1 MSSSRGT
8 RIIKSDHQHAVAVQG
23 YSFAA
28 IAALAQPLP
37 EEREFDPSPDG
48 FVPHSLVAAFPP
60 PAAAAAVAAPEEPA
74 ASLPDLEGMIVLS
87 EEELQAKVDEV
98 YRNGMEEG
106 RRQAE
111 RGLAN
116 VFKSLREGVSALTG
130 LRQRVFKESEEDLLK
145 LAVMIARK
153 IVQREIAQDPTVLAA
168 IIAAAV
174 GGCAERDRVV
184 VRLNPDDFAL
194 VSANRREYLAGLGE
208 ETPVTLAS
216 DEGVGPGGCLVETVT
231 GTVDA
236 RIEAQIDEIYRTL
249 LEERSAPVEA
259 PPPAPA
265 EPEPLGEVPPIP
277 DDAIPP
283 FKGPGEWVKV
293 DEEKSHVSA

>member
-1 MSSSRGT
+1 MSSSRT
-8 RIIKSDHQHAVAVQG
+8 ARIIKAGRQESATVQG

-28 IAALAQPLP
+28 IAAAPPPFQ
-37 EEREFDPSPDG
+37 EEQESDPAADG
-48 FVPHSLVAAFPP
+48 FVPFGLVGPPPGQGSVSAAIGGEETVAAI
-60 PAAAAAVAAPEEPA
+60 
-74 ASLPDLEGMIVLS
+74 PDLEGMIVLT
-87 EEELQAKVDEV
+87 EEELQAKIDEV
-98 YRNGMEEG
+98 YCNGMEEG

-130 LRQRVFKESEEDLLK
+130 LRQRVLKESEEDLLR

-153 IVQREIAQDPTVLAA
+153 IVQQEIAQDPGVLAS

-184 VRLNPDDFAL
+184 VRLNPGDHAL
-194 VSANRREYLAGLGE
+194 VAANRQGFLAGLGE
-208 ETPVTLAS
+208 DAPITLAP
-216 DEGVGPGGCLVETVT
+216 DDGVGPGGCLVETIT

-249 LEERSAPVEA
+249 LEERSTPVEA
-259 PPPAPA
+259 TPVPA
-265 EPEPLGEVPPIP
+265 EPEQLGELSSLP

-283 FKGPGEWVKV
+283 YMGTGEWVKLE
-293 DEEKSHVSA
+293 EEKAHVPA